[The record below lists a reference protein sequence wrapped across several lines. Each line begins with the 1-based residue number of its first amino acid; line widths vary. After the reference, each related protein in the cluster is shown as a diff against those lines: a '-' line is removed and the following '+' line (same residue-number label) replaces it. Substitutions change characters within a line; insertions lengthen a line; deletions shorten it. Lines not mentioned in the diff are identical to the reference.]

1 MKKILGI
8 FVALMLST
16 TLAIA
21 TTTTTTT
28 TTALS
33 NFEQG
38 QKLVQ
43 DYEYASAIEYF
54 DKAILENPKNVD
66 AYLERGAAKAE
77 LDKYESAIEDFNKA
91 IELEPTNSDAYLGR
105 AAVYSETGY
114 NESSLKDLN
123 KAVELNP
130 CVKTYSSRALN
141 YIEQKDFENARKDIA
156 SARAIEPKNGGLYT
170 LEMLIDLKEH
180 NWLDAFWHYLQSK
193 RYSD

>member
-8 FVALMLST
+8 FAALMLST

-21 TTTTTTT
+21 TTTTTATT
-28 TTALS
+28 LS

-43 DYEYASAIEYF
+43 ENEYASAIEYF
-54 DKAILENPKNVD
+54 DKAILEDPKNVD
-66 AYLERGAAKAE
+66 AYLERGVAKAE

-91 IELEPTNSDAYLGR
+91 IELAPANSDAYLGR
-105 AAVYSETGY
+105 AAVYSEIGY
-114 NESSLKDLN
+114 NESSFKDLN

-141 YIEQKDFENARKDIA
+141 YIEQKDFVNARKDIA

-170 LEMLIDLKEH
+170 LEMLIDLKER

-193 RYSD
+193 RYAD